1 MIGGSKLA
9 PVTASKIEPFYKD
22 LGNKIQARRKSLG
35 LSQDDLASALDP
47 PVTRASIAN
56 IEAGKQRILTHT
68 LVKLADVLDVEVSS
82 LLSGIDGR
90 SSAARD
96 IEAKLAE
103 HSVPTKTIRQLLK
116 TSQRERRS

>member
-1 MIGGSKLA
+1 MGGFKLRLVA
-9 PVTASKIEPFYKD
+9 ASKIEPFYKD

-35 LSQDDLASALDP
+35 LSQDDLASALEP

-68 LVKLADVLDVEVSS
+68 LVKLAEVLDIEVSN

-90 SSAARD
+90 SAATSD

-103 HSVPTKTIRQLLK
+103 YNVPTKTIRQLLK